1 MLLAIASVLR
11 VIVFPVPTADVVSV
25 PLPLRVSVS
34 DPTNPVKLRS
44 EELAA
49 VVAS

>member
-1 MLLAIASVLR
+1 MANVFR
-11 VIVFPVPTADVVSV
+11 VIVFPVPTDDVESV
-25 PLPLRVSVS
+25 PLPLKVSVS